1 MLCKRR
7 GSESFLIPSSLLS
20 DPLLETLTASKRC
33 DNFRSHVEQTPL
45 EGENVSYRVTNERKW
60 NFGGTK
66 LSSGQLFPFLDLQD
80 CLASLRSA
88 DNCPVDLGK

>member
-1 MLCKRR
+1 M
-7 GSESFLIPSSLLS
+7 E
-20 DPLLETLTASKRC
+20 LLETLRASKRC
-33 DNFRSHVEQTPL
+33 DNFRSHDEQIPL
-45 EGENVSYRVTNERKW
+45 ENISYRVTNERKW

-80 CLASLRSA
+80 CVASLRSA